1 MENKKKSVLI
11 LIADSNGCYP
21 VPASKGGA
29 VSTLVEHLV
38 ETNEEKQLVDMTVVT
53 FYEKE
58 AERQATKYP
67 HIKFVWI
74 KRPGIVRF
82 ADEAICNVVRRLF
95 PHKKLLSFMSLCSL
109 MYYIWKASGILK
121 RGVFDKVV
129 LQNNIPLAWSMKLSG
144 YKGEYY
150 YHLHNVPRINAKCKD
165 VFDRCAGFLCVSQF
179 VGGVICR
186 EDCPIGPVSADKV
199 KVVYN
204 CIDTDHFSRK
214 TIDKNR
220 LREKFGINHD
230 DKVLVFVGRMSE
242 EKGIDKILYALD
254 YVKYEHLKCL
264 IVGSLMYNNGLVDEY
279 QQKIHQLAERHKD
292 KVVFT
297 GFIGQ
302 QDLPDIY
309 NFADIAVL
317 PSMCDEAAGLTM
329 IEALACGTP
338 VITTHSGGI
347 PEYVEG
353 GAIVLEKKDDLTR
366 QIASNIDC
374 LLENETLYN
383 QISKIGEER
392 IRKYFS
398 INSYLEAFVSSIF

>member
-1 MENKKKSVLI
+1 MEDKKKSVLI

-38 ETNEEKQLVDMTVVT
+38 KANEGKQLVDLTVVT

-58 AERQATKYP
+58 AEQQARKYP
-67 HIKFVWI
+67 HIRFVWI
-74 KRPGIVRF
+74 KSPGIVRF
-82 ADEAICNVVRRLF
+82 VDKAIQNSVRILF

-109 MYYIWKASGILK
+109 FYYIWKASGILK
-121 RGVFDKVV
+121 RGSFDKVV
-129 LQNNIPLAWSMKLSG
+129 LQNNIPLAWTIKLSG
-144 YKGEYY
+144 YKGAYY

-165 VFDRCAGFLCVSQF
+165 VFDRCVGFLCVSQF
-179 VGGVICR
+179 VGGEICR

-199 KVVYN
+199 KVIYN

-297 GFIGQ
+297 GFIRQ

-309 NFADIAVL
+309 NLADIAVL
-317 PSMCDEAAGLTM
+317 PSMWDEPAGLTM

-347 PEYVEG
+347 PEYVKG
-353 GAIVLEKKDDLTR
+353 GAVVLDRNQNLPSEIAKHIDL
-366 QIASNIDC
+366 
-374 LLENETLYN
+374 LLSDKSIYREY
-383 QISKIGEER
+383 QQKGIER
-392 IRKYFS
+392 VLKNFS
-398 INSYLEAFVSSIF
+398 ANDYLVNFLEALR

>member
-38 ETNEEKQLVDMTVVT
+38 EANEEKQLVDLTVVT

-82 ADEAICNVVRRLF
+82 VDKAIQNIVRRLF
-95 PHKKLLSFMSLCSL
+95 PHKKLLSYMSLCSL
-109 MYYIWKASGILK
+109 FYYIWKASGILK
-121 RGVFDKVV
+121 RGSFDKVV
-129 LQNNIPLAWSMKLSG
+129 LQNNIPLAWTIKLSG
-144 YKGEYY
+144 YKGDYY

-179 VGGVICR
+179 VGGEICR

-204 CIDTDHFSRK
+204 CIDTNRFARK
-214 TIDKNR
+214 IIEKNK
-220 LREKFGINHD
+220 LREKYGIGQD
-230 DKVLVFVGRMSE
+230 AKVLVFVGRLSE
-242 EKGIDKILYALD
+242 EKGIDKILEALD
-254 YVKYEHLKCL
+254 FVKYQEYKLL
-264 IVGSLMYNNGLVDEY
+264 IVGATGVGEDSKDLF
-279 QQKIHQLAERHKD
+279 QKELYHLSEKHKD
-292 KVVFT
+292 KIIFT
-297 GFIGQ
+297 GYISQ
-302 QDLPDIY
+302 AKLPDIY
-309 NFADIAVL
+309 SLADLAVL
-317 PSMCDEAAGLTM
+317 PSMWDEPAGLTM

-338 VITTHSGGI
+338 VITTKSGGI

-353 GAIVLEKKDDLTR
+353 GAIVLERKDDLTR